1 MTVDNM
7 FDILT
12 TFEIASEEAIHLV
25 SCINGYSKE
34 TMSDILYARTGH
46 RDFETFLED
55 ILLEVEG
62 EDK

>member
-12 TFEIASEEAIHLV
+12 AFEIASEEAIHLV

-34 TMSDILYARTGH
+34 TMLDILYARTGY
-46 RDFETFLED
+46 RDFETFLD
-55 ILLEVEG
+55 IEG
-62 EDK
+62 GDK

>member
-34 TMSDILYARTGH
+34 TMSDILYARTGY